1 MTTPEADQPP
11 SEPLAE
17 PGSDEPRAEKVPS
30 VESNTEKPDAA
41 SAEPSAEPST
51 EASVAAAAEPG
62 SESGAEPSGEAS
74 AGSGADVPPLSD
86 PVGGGGG
93 AGGDESA
100 DGSTAGDRTADAP
113 AAGDESVANDTAD
126 DESVGGSTA
135 GAGSVDGS
143 TAGDGDGTVGGT
155 AAGDSSAG
163 DAGGE
168 EQTRP
173 EARLERAVRA
183 AEQALI
189 EFEIAV
195 ETFRVEVENFSRLH
209 HQKLGPMYSRLDE
222 LDAQIAEARAAS
234 TGDPEDVRKAKE
246 ARARVMPMPGI
257 EELFHD
263 WLDSDGLSPEASA
276 MLTDQPVRPPQR
288 VRPSDEARKLYREL
302 VRKAHPD
309 LAQDDT
315 ERARRDEFISRVNA
329 AYGRGDEP
337 LLRELSEEWAAG
349 PVAEEWRPS
358 RSEEL
363 YARLEWLAQRKEL
376 LALVARDLEESAIG
390 AMLKIAPDDPDRLL
404 EEIAE
409 QLLAQVSERE
419 AELAGL
425 LGSGA

>member
-1 MTTPEADQPP
+1 VTTPEAAQSPSDPP
-11 SEPLAE
+11 SEPSAE
-17 PGSDEPRAEKVPS
+17 PVAGEPR
-30 VESNTEKPDAA
+30 
-41 SAEPSAEPST
+41 AEPSAEAGAAVGADEPAKDQPVG
-51 EASVAAAAEPG
+51 EAGA
-62 SESGAEPSGEAS
+62 GAEGAGAKDAGAEDAGAAGAGAGAGDDGARDDGAGDDS
-74 AGSGADVPPLSD
+74 A
-86 PVGGGGG
+86 GGGG
-93 AGGDESA
+93 AE
-100 DGSTAGDRTADAP
+100 
-113 AAGDESVANDTAD
+113 
-126 DESVGGSTA
+126 
-135 GAGSVDGS
+135 
-143 TAGDGDGTVGGT
+143 
-155 AAGDSSAG
+155 
-163 DAGGE
+163 
-168 EQTRP
+168 RP
-173 EARLERAVRA
+173 EERLERAVRA

-209 HQKLGPMYSRLDE
+209 HQRLGPMYSRLDE
-222 LDAQIAEARAAS
+222 LEAQIAEARAAS
-234 TGDPEDVRKAKE
+234 TGDPEDQRKAQE

-276 MLTDQPVRPPQR
+276 MLTEQPVRPPQR

-309 LAQDDT
+309 LAQDDK

-329 AYGRGDEP
+329 AYGRGDEA

-349 PVAEEWRPS
+349 PVPEEWRPS

-376 LALVARDLEESAIG
+376 LSLVARDLEESAIG
-390 AMLKIAPDDPDRLL
+390 GMLKIAPDDPDRLL

-425 LGSGA
+425 LGSGD